1 MGMPKPLC
9 PPSKARS
16 QQPASLSLQSDCF
29 YSEQAR
35 EYRHLPK
42 LF

>member
-16 QQPASLSLQSDCF
+16 PQPASLSLQSDYF
-29 YSEQAR
+29 FTEQAR
-35 EYRHLPK
+35 KYRHLQ
-42 LF
+42 L